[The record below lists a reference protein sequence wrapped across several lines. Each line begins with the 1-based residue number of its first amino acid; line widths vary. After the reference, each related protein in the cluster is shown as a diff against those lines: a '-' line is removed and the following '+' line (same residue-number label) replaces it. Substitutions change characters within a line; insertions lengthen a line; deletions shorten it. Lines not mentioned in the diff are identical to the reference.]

1 MRQQLRR
8 LRDALDPLAVM
19 LGIPLDQDSFIE
31 TKDRAGYRLNPACR
45 EIALGDI
52 QAPNPAASQE

>member
-1 MRQQLRR
+1 

-31 TKDRAGYRLNPACR
+31 TKDRAGCRLNPACR